1 MIQIETIEVTPIQ
14 QNCRVVYDTE
24 SKSAVV
30 VDPGGD
36 VDLIVNFLN
45 SQSLKLEAI
54 WLTHSHYDHCGGV
67 ATLLKKLPVKLFGH
81 IEGRLFREAVEYSAS
96 RFGGRAKDMSNCPE
110 PDVYLNEGDNLQVGG
125 HKFQVFYT
133 PGHAPDHLVFYYQPQ
148 NTLIAGDTVFRQSIG
163 RTDLPGGNYQLL
175 IESIR
180 NKILTLPEK
189 TEILPGHGPNTTVGF
204 EKSYNQFLR

>member
-1 MIQIETIEVTPIQ
+1 MLKIETIEVTPIQ
-14 QNCRVVYDTE
+14 QNCRVIYDSE
-24 SKSAVV
+24 IKSAVI

-36 VDLIVNFLN
+36 IDLIINFLN
-45 SQSLKLEAI
+45 SQNLTPEAV

-67 ATLLKKLPVKLFGH
+67 ATLLKQLPIKLFGH
-81 IEGRLFREAVEYSAS
+81 IEGQMFREAVEYSAS

-110 PDVYLNEGDNLQVGG
+110 PDVYLNEGDLLSVAG
-125 HKFQVFYT
+125 HEFQVFYT
-133 PGHAPDHLVFYYQPQ
+133 PGHAPDHLVFY
-148 NTLIAGDTVFRQSIG
+148 NKANNLLIAGDTVFRQSIG

-180 NKILTLPEK
+180 NKILVLPEK
-189 TEILPGHGPNTTVGF
+189 TEIMPGHGPSTTVGY